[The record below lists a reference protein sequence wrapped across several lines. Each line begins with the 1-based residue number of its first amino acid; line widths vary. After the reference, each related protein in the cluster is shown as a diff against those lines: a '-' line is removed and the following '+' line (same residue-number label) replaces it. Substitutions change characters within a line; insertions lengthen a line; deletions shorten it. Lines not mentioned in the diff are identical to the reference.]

1 MGKYLTKREFEYKSS
16 LFAALGI
23 KKEDAVGKN
32 FAQLSKLIGKQ
43 YRTLSL
49 ECHPDK
55 FQNSSKEVK
64 DENDKKFQILD
75 DTKKRLN
82 KYILPLQK
90 ERGSL
95 IISSEYEEFFSILQS
110 EREFFRRD
118 KMYLLYL
125 LSFLFTSLLS
135 LVSYC
140 YLISRLVIKCQSIS
154 LNLSNASFYGA
165 LICFIAIPIS
175 FFAFT
180 CFAAKDFSKIKSSE
194 ECLDQEDL
202 TNKLEDKFS
211 KKMEYKTLILLMK
224 CLPTMAIILTA
235 ASLITESALDNFKT
249 VDTQLLIG
257 VSLLILSFGLQC
269 LANEIYERKVVNLV
283 KEERAEGK
291 LDDVNINVFSNV
303 PNQGLS
309 QGN

>member
-1 MGKYLTKREFEYKSS
+1 MGKYLTKREFEYKSD
-16 LFAALGI
+16 LFEALGI

-32 FAQLSKLIGKQ
+32 FEQLSQLIGKQ

-49 ECHPDK
+49 KCHPDK

-75 DTKKRLN
+75 DAKKRLS

-90 ERGSL
+90 EQGSL
-95 IISSEYEEFFSILQS
+95 IIPSEYEEFLSILQS
-110 EREFFRRD
+110 KHEFSRRG
-118 KMYLLYL
+118 KMYLLYA
-125 LSFLFTSLLS
+125 LSFLFISLLS

-140 YLISRLVIKCQSIS
+140 YLISKLVIKCQSIS

-165 LICFIAIPIS
+165 LICFIAFPIS
-175 FFAFT
+175 FFALT
-180 CFAAKDFSKIKSSE
+180 CFAAKDLSKIKNSE

-202 TNKLEDKFS
+202 VNKLEDKFS
-211 KKMEYKTLILLMK
+211 KKMGYKPLILLMK

-235 ASLITESALDNFKT
+235 ASLITESALNNFKT
-249 VDTQLLIG
+249 VDTKLLIG
-257 VSLLILSFGLQC
+257 VSLLILSFGLKC
-269 LANEIYERKVVNLV
+269 LADEVYERKVVNLV

-291 LDDVNINVFSNV
+291 LDEASIKGPLLAIEYNV
-303 PNQGLS
+303 
-309 QGN
+309 